1 MKEVL
6 ESLQVIDKKLDDCR
20 YYLSINNEE
29 TLFDTLNEA
38 SKEIKT
44 LLNKIN

>member
-1 MKEVL
+1 MKSNFSSTL
-6 ESLQVIDKKLDDCR
+6 KLD
-20 YYLSINNEE
+20 NNEE